1 MQTAVCVLSAAAGR
15 SISNACRDAHTCSVY
30 VKLLIRGVV
39 KYVWLLVVEVP
50 RQLTLFL
57 GLPKIMHLIKPLGLI
72 NPNTASR
79 VQGEQC

>member
-1 MQTAVCVLSAAAGR
+1 MSCEG
-15 SISNACRDAHTCSVY
+15 
-30 VKLLIRGVV
+30 
-39 KYVWLLVVEVP
+39 EVP

>member
-1 MQTAVCVLSAAAGR
+1 MFDVHGELQIEI
-15 SISNACRDAHTCSVY
+15 IS
-30 VKLLIRGVV
+30 
-39 KYVWLLVVEVP
+39 EVP

-72 NPNTASR
+72 NPNTASK